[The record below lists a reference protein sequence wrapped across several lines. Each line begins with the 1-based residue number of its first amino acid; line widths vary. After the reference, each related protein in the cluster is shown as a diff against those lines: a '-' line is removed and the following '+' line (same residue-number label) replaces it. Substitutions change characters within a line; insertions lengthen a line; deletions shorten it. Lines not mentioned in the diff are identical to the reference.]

1 MRRNWLVSLLCVAA
15 VFGLIRGITAGALWE
30 PHELEV
36 AELSR
41 RIALNLLGGGDLA
54 IPGADNS
61 LPIRADLGRGELP
74 FTSAALGFRL
84 FGLSEWAG
92 RLLLLAWALCGLAA
106 LYAALCRLWDR
117 RAALYAVVILATTP
131 LYFLQARTLLG
142 DAVTLSTFT
151 IAWSGLATAVLASSL
166 TLRARLGFAALGAV
180 GLYAGF
186 WCRGPILSVAVPAL
200 AVGLAARFVP
210 APSKLSRALG
220 LSLLGLGALAGAAGF
235 WGLWRAEHTGDYSVF
250 VGSALSDAAV
260 TSFDAVLGDFA
271 HAAFPWSAL
280 APLALALP
288 WRSDDDSVS
297 APAPVLGRS
306 AAVCAALGLALS
318 LAAAAWLEPSIGRV
332 VLPAAACFAVLV
344 AGALREL
351 ETRARALPLLAVC
364 CAALAV
370 MLGTDLHTYPAKVLA
385 GFGLAGA
392 SLPES
397 LEPQSATLWRWGAL
411 AVAACAAVCLF
422 ERDEAPPAP
431 VLERAEYQRVLTTLQ
446 QTWDGNLVFAMLVLE
461 AGLVGFLLLSA
472 ISERLIH
479 LEQLDSFGLLTR
491 KLVAASA
498 VLVPLAAL
506 LPWAAMLTRD
516 AARVVFGRRWPGP
529 LAGLAP
535 TRPEGVLCIAA
546 AVALTG
552 SLGFYPR
559 LSQQV
564 SPKLVFE
571 RYRQLG
577 RSGEPLGILGEA
589 SAAARY
595 QAGAS
600 AEALGSLEAAFAWL
614 DTGGEQGVRRWLLV
628 RAAELPRL
636 NALFRER
643 HTRNLPILDARSS
656 ELLLASNRRLPH
668 EPDESPLAGL
678 VLDAPPTP
686 QHPLQAVLG
695 HKLELLGW
703 SVTSTTGE
711 SVTRV
716 TPGKPYRFIIYYRV
730 LAPLAGNWQT
740 FVHIDGLQRRFN
752 ADHTPLEGKYPAS
765 VWRAGDLLA
774 DSAELLL
781 EPNFS
786 PGQYRVYLGLYS
798 GTRRLEVSSGP
809 AADDRI
815 VAGTLQI
822 E

>member
-1 MRRNWLVSLLCVAA
+1 VRRNWLVGLLCLVA
-15 VFGLIRGITAGALWE
+15 VLGLIRGVTAGALWE
-30 PHELEV
+30 PHELSV

-41 RIALNLLGGGDLA
+41 RIALNLLGGADLA
-54 IPGADNS
+54 VPGADNT

-92 RLLLLAWALCGLAA
+92 RLPLLAWALCGLGA
-106 LYAALCRLWDR
+106 LYAALWQLWDR
-117 RAALYAVVILATTP
+117 RVALYGVVILATTP

-142 DAVTLSTFT
+142 DAVTLASFA
-151 IAWSGLATAVLASSL
+151 IAWSGLATAALAPAL
-166 TLRARLGFAALGAV
+166 ALRGRLGFAALGAL

-186 WCRGPILSVAVPAL
+186 WCRGPILSVAIPAL
-200 AVGLAARFVP
+200 AVGLAARFEP
-210 APSKLSRALG
+210 APSKFARALG
-220 LSLLGLGALAGAAGF
+220 VASLALGLLAGVGGIA
-235 WGLWRAEHTGDYSVF
+235 GLWFAEQRGDYSVF
-250 VGSALSDAAV
+250 VGSALVDTSAP
-260 TSFDAVLGDFA
+260 SFDAVLGDLA

-288 WRSDDDSVS
+288 WRGTDATTGRGAAAS
-297 APAPVLGRS
+297 AVLGLG
-306 AAVCAALGLALS
+306 LGLA
-318 LAAAAWLEPSIGRV
+318 AVAWLEPSIGRV
-332 VLPAAACFAVLV
+332 VLPAVTCFAVLL
-344 AGALREL
+344 AAALRQL
-351 ETRARALPLLAVC
+351 ETRARPLPLAAVA

-370 MLGTDLHTYPAKVLA
+370 MLGSDLHTYPEKVLA
-385 GFGLAGA
+385 GFGLSGI

-397 LEPQSATLWRWGAL
+397 LLPQSATLWRWGAL
-411 AVAACAAVCLF
+411 ALAAGTCFCLF
-422 ERDEAPPAP
+422 ERDEPEAVA
-431 VLERAEYQRVLTTLQ
+431 VWQRAEYQRVLVTLQ
-446 QTWDGNLVFAMLVLE
+446 RTWDGNLVFAMLVLE
-461 AGLVGFLLLSA
+461 AGLVGFLVLSA

-498 VLVPLAAL
+498 VLVPVAAL
-506 LPWAAMLTRD
+506 LPWVAMLARD
-516 AARVVFGRRWPGP
+516 GARVAFGRPWPGR
-529 LAGLAP
+529 LAALSP
-535 TRPEGVLCIAA
+535 TRSQGVLCIAA
-546 AVALTG
+546 AVALSG
-552 SLGFYPR
+552 SLGFYPA

-577 RSGEPLGILGEA
+577 RAGEPLGILGEA

-600 AEALGSLEAAFAWL
+600 AERLGSLEAAFVWL
-614 DTGGEQGVRRWLLV
+614 DAGGDTAVRRWLLV
-628 RAAELPRL
+628 RSEELPRL

-643 HTRNLPILDARSS
+643 HAQNLPILDARSS

-668 EPDESPLAGL
+668 EPDANPLAGV
-678 VLDAPPTP
+678 VLDAPPVP
-686 QHPLQAVLG
+686 QHPLRAVLG
-695 HKLELLGW
+695 GKLEVLGW
-703 SVTSTTGE
+703 SVSDPTGE
-711 SVTRV
+711 PVLRV
-716 TPGKPYRFIIYYRV
+716 SAGKPYRFVIYYRV
-730 LAPLAGNWQT
+730 LVPLTGTWQA

-752 ADHTPLEGKYPAS
+752 ADHSLLQGKYPLSA
-765 VWRAGDLLA
+765 WRAGDVLA
-774 DSAELLL
+774 DTTELLL

-798 GTRRLEVSSGP
+798 GARRLEVTEGP

-815 VAGTLQI
+815 AAGTLEI

>member
-41 RIALNLLGGGDLA
+41 RIALNLLGGGELA

-74 FTSAALGFRL
+74 FSSAALGFRL

-92 RLLLLAWALCGLAA
+92 RLSLVAWALCGLVA
-106 LYAALCRLWDR
+106 LYVALCRLWDR
-117 RAALYAVVILATTP
+117 RAALYSVVILATTP

-142 DAVTLSTFT
+142 DAVTLATFT
-151 IAWSGLATAVLASSL
+151 IAWSSLSTAVLASAL
-166 TLRARLGFAALGAV
+166 TPRARLCFAALGSV

-186 WCRGPILSVAVPAL
+186 WCRGAVLSVAVPAL

-210 APSKLSRALG
+210 APSRLARALG
-220 LSLLGLGALAGAAGF
+220 LSLLGLGTLAGAAGF

-250 VGSALSDAAV
+250 VGSALINASA

-280 APLALALP
+280 APLALSLP
-288 WRSDDDSVS
+288 WRSDDDST
-297 APAPVLGRS
+297 AHTATGRPV
-306 AAVCAALGLALS
+306 AVCAVLGLALS
-318 LAAAAWLEPSIGRV
+318 LAASAWLEPSIGRV

-351 ETRARALPLLAVC
+351 ETKARALPLLAIA

-370 MLGTDLHTYPAKVLA
+370 MLGSDLHTHPEKVLA

-397 LEPQSATLWRWGAL
+397 LQPQSATLWKWGAL

-422 ERDEAPPAP
+422 EREEAEPAP
-431 VLERAEYQRVLTTLQ
+431 VLERVEYRRVLSTLQ
-446 QTWDGNLVFAMLVLE
+446 QTWDGNLVFALLLLE

-479 LEQLDSFGLLTR
+479 LEQLDGFGLLTR
-491 KLVAASA
+491 KLVAAAA

-516 AARVVFGRRWPGP
+516 AARIVFGRRWPGP
-529 LAGLAP
+529 LAGLSP
-535 TRPEGVLCIAA
+535 TRPEGLLCVAA
-546 AVALTG
+546 AVALSG
-552 SLGFYPR
+552 SLGFYPGF
-559 LSQQV
+559 SQQV

-600 AEALGSLEAAFAWL
+600 AQALGSLDAAFGWL
-614 DTGGEQGVRRWLLV
+614 DAGGEQGVRRWLLV

-643 HTRNLPILDARSS
+643 HARNLPVLDARSS
-656 ELLLASNRRLPH
+656 ELLLASNRRLPG
-668 EPDESPLAGL
+668 EPNESPLGGL
-678 VLDAPPTP
+678 VLDAAPTP

-695 HKLELLGW
+695 NKLEVLGW
-703 SVTSTTGE
+703 SVTSSTGQAV
-711 SVTRV
+711 SSV
-716 TPGKPYRFIIYYRV
+716 TPGKPYRFVIYYRV
-730 LAPLAGNWQT
+730 RAPLAGNWQT
-740 FVHIDGLQRRFN
+740 FVHVDGLQRRFN
-752 ADHTPLEGKYPAS
+752 ADHAPLEGKYPPS

-786 PGQYRVYLGLYS
+786 PGQYRVYFGLYS
-798 GTRRLEVSSGP
+798 GTRRLQVSAGP

-815 VAGTLQI
+815 VAGTLQL